1 MLHFFVQVYVIDESN
16 YGKSVLEVPPTERE
30 SSHMRLNHTV
40 IDNAATFLSKKS
52 KLGKLIVEM
61 LNSDEFKDNFR

>member
-1 MLHFFVQVYVIDESN
+1 MQVYVINESD
-16 YGKSVLEVPPTERE
+16 YGNRVLEVPPTEKE
-30 SSHMRLNHTV
+30 SSHMEMNHTV

-61 LNSDEFKDNFR
+61 LNSDDFKEIFR